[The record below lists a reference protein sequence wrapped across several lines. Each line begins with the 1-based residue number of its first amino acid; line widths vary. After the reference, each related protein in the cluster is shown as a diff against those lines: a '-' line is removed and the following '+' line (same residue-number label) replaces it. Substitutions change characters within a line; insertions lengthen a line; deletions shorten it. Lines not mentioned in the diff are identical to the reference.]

1 MKFTVAD
8 LLDQLSTN
16 DSVETA
22 VIAKILK
29 LTNKSDKQSLDIAIE
44 ALSKIGVLTRG
55 DGDVVARTRN
65 DEFIDARLRCSS
77 KGFCFAIRDDGGDDV
92 YIRDHQLNHAW
103 NGDRVLVRITREG
116 GRRRSPEGGV
126 QCILERSTTSLLG
139 QVERRD
145 DQLFAVPLD
154 DRMLTT
160 IRLPNEAEEHLS
172 SEDPTA
178 VVEVLVDR
186 YPIAQHPALG
196 QVVRPLPLNGGPA
209 ADRDLLLTKAG
220 LHQRPSPPRGS
231 GKVPAAKG
239 RIDLTD
245 QPALLL
251 RSWTDPSSP
260 GLPAVHVE
268 ARDGGCRLWVHAPAV
283 AERILGSNALDVW
296 LRERMEALCLGENW
310 QSLLQPSL
318 NTTTCFQPGEVG
330 EAVTVCMDVS
340 HIGELTHWEFSLSTV
355 KPVASVGVAQLK
367 ALDERKPKSR
377 SIPVALKGI
386 KDYLGQL
393 ETLRFC
399 ESCLRKHEQAQGFVQ
414 LDLCPPQLESLGD
427 LRWADPIGLRHRW
440 VDASVSSDPQSLL
453 QPLIRAADRAW
464 QLHREALNLPGI
476 TTQTGD
482 PDPST
487 LTDVAKSAIALELP
501 LELDEEGSPSAQ
513 ELIGVFTDSP
523 HRRVLEQQLSH
534 ALPALNFEAVVPTSE
549 SPETE
554 QTSPEDSP
562 SEPGNAAVK
571 TVEKTPSAPWCC
583 ATLSYAHL
591 VNQQIL
597 VSLLQDG
604 KDRPTV
610 RQKERLVLG
619 RKGSEQDLNWALF
632 TGSQNDKLKSL
643 VSDRLV
649 QRLNGRRR
657 QVLELEKDLL
667 SMVQARAAQP
677 LVGLT
682 TDGRISGVQSYGFFV
697 EVGESRVEGLVHV
710 SSLNDDWYEYRSRQ
724 NRLVGRKNKRVY
736 QLGDTVQ
743 VRVIKVDVL
752 RNQIDLEVNPADV
765 DGSHDET
772 ETNPALSVTMSD
784 Q

>member
-8 LLDQLSTN
+8 LLDQLSSS

-22 VIAKILK
+22 VVAKILK
-29 LTNKSDKQSLDIAIE
+29 LTNQSDKKSLDIAID
-44 ALSKIGVLTRG
+44 ALSKMGVLTRR
-55 DGDVVARTRN
+55 DGDVVALSRN
-65 DEFIDARLRCSS
+65 DELIDARLRCSS
-77 KGFCFAIRDDGGDDV
+77 KGFCFAIRDDGGDDI

-160 IRLPNEAEEHLS
+160 IRLPDTATEHLS
-172 SEDPTA
+172 SEEPTA

-186 YPIAQHPALG
+186 YPIAQHPAMG

-231 GKVPAAKG
+231 GKAPAAKG
-239 RIDLTD
+239 RVDFTD

-251 RSWTDPSSP
+251 RSWTDSSAP

-268 ARDGGCRLWVHAPAV
+268 ARDGGCRLWLHAPAV
-283 AERILGSNALDVW
+283 AERIIGSNALDLW

-310 QSLLQPSL
+310 QPLLQPSL
-318 NTTTCFQPGEVG
+318 NAITNFVPGEEA
-330 EAVTVCMDVS
+330 EAVTVRMDIS
-340 HIGELTHWEFSLSTV
+340 QEGELTDWEFSLSTI
-355 KPVASVGVAQLK
+355 KPAAFIGVAQLK

-377 SIPVALKGI
+377 SIPAALKGI
-386 KDYLGQL
+386 KDHLGQL

-399 ESCLRKHEQAQGFVQ
+399 ESCLRKNEQAQGFVQ
-414 LDLCPPQLESLGD
+414 LDLCPPQLESLAD
-427 LRWADPIGLRHRW
+427 LRWADPISLRHRW
-440 VDASVSSDPQSLL
+440 IDAPVSSDPHSLL

-464 QLHREALNLPGI
+464 QLHREALKLPGI

-482 PDPST
+482 PDPSP

-513 ELIGVFTDSP
+513 ELIGVFTESP

-534 ALPALNFEAVVPTSE
+534 ALPALNFVAVVPTSA
-549 SPETE
+549 PLDAE
-554 QTSPEDSP
+554 QTLPEDSLGDPGHAPVEILQKVP
-562 SEPGNAAVK
+562 S
-571 TVEKTPSAPWCC
+571 TPWCC
-583 ATLSYAHL
+583 ATMSYAHL

-610 RQKERLVLG
+610 RQKERLILG
-619 RKGSEQDLNWALF
+619 RQGCEQDLSWALF
-632 TGSQNDKLKSL
+632 TGSQNEKLKSL

-752 RNQIDLEVNPADV
+752 RNQIDLEVDPVFFDKP
-765 DGSHDET
+765 T
-772 ETNPALSVTMSD
+772 D
-784 Q
+784 QGEIPQSASIPFDNQ

>member
-77 KGFCFAIRDDGGDDV
+77 KGFCFAIRDDGGDDI

-160 IRLPNEAEEHLS
+160 IRLPNEAEEHVS
-172 SEDPTA
+172 SENPTA

-231 GKVPAAKG
+231 GKVPVAKG
-239 RIDLTD
+239 RIDFTE

-283 AERILGSNALDVW
+283 AERISGSNALDLW

-318 NTTTCFQPGEVG
+318 NTTTCFQPGEVS
-330 EAVTVCMDVS
+330 EAVSVCMDVS
-340 HIGELTHWEFSLSTV
+340 HVGELTHWEFCLSTV

-367 ALDERKPKSR
+367 ALNDRKPKSR
-377 SIPVALKGI
+377 SIPAALKGI

-414 LDLCPPQLESLGD
+414 LDLMSTTIRKLG
-427 LRWADPIGLRHRW
+427 
-440 VDASVSSDPQSLL
+440 
-453 QPLIRAADRAW
+453 
-464 QLHREALNLPGI
+464 
-476 TTQTGD
+476 
-482 PDPST
+482 
-487 LTDVAKSAIALELP
+487 
-501 LELDEEGSPSAQ
+501 
-513 ELIGVFTDSP
+513 
-523 HRRVLEQQLSH
+523 
-534 ALPALNFEAVVPTSE
+534 
-549 SPETE
+549 
-554 QTSPEDSP
+554 
-562 SEPGNAAVK
+562 
-571 TVEKTPSAPWCC
+571 
-583 ATLSYAHL
+583 
-591 VNQQIL
+591 
-597 VSLLQDG
+597 
-604 KDRPTV
+604 
-610 RQKERLVLG
+610 
-619 RKGSEQDLNWALF
+619 
-632 TGSQNDKLKSL
+632 
-643 VSDRLV
+643 
-649 QRLNGRRR
+649 
-657 QVLELEKDLL
+657 
-667 SMVQARAAQP
+667 
-677 LVGLT
+677 
-682 TDGRISGVQSYGFFV
+682 
-697 EVGESRVEGLVHV
+697 
-710 SSLNDDWYEYRSRQ
+710 
-724 NRLVGRKNKRVY
+724 
-736 QLGDTVQ
+736 
-743 VRVIKVDVL
+743 
-752 RNQIDLEVNPADV
+752 
-765 DGSHDET
+765 
-772 ETNPALSVTMSD
+772 
-784 Q
+784 

>member
-8 LLDQLSTN
+8 LLDQLPSD

-22 VIAKILK
+22 VLVKILK
-29 LTNKSDKQSLDIAIE
+29 LTNKTDKQSLDIAID
-44 ALSKIGVLTRG
+44 ALAKMGVVTRG
-55 DGDVVARTRN
+55 DGDVVVRCHDN
-65 DEFIDARLRCSS
+65 EFIDARLRCSS
-77 KGFCFAIRDDGGDDV
+77 KGFCFAIRDDGGDDI

-103 NGDRVLVRITREG
+103 NGDRVLVKITREG

-126 QCILERSTTSLLG
+126 QCILERSTRSLLG

-160 IRLPNEAEEHLS
+160 IRLPDEAADHIASDE
-172 SEDPTA
+172 PTD
-178 VVEVLVDR
+178 VVEILVDR
-186 YPIAQHPALG
+186 YPIAQHPAHG
-196 QVVRPLPLNGGPA
+196 QVVRALPLNGGPA

-220 LHQRPSPPRGS
+220 FHHRPTPPRGS
-231 GKVPAAKG
+231 GKAPGAKG
-239 RIDLTD
+239 RIDCTD

-251 RSWTDPSSP
+251 RSWTDVSSP

-283 AERILGSNALDVW
+283 AERTGSSNTVDLW
-296 LRERMEALCLGENW
+296 LRERMEALCLGETW
-310 QSLLQPSL
+310 QTLLQPPL
-318 NTTTCFQPGEVG
+318 NQSTRFVPGEVA
-330 EAVTVCMDVS
+330 EAVSVRMDVS
-340 HIGELTHWEFSLSTV
+340 QDGTLTDWEFMLTTV
-355 KPVASVGVAQLK
+355 KPVASIGVAQLK
-367 ALDERKPKSR
+367 ALNERKPKSR
-377 SIPVALKGI
+377 TIPAALKDI
-386 KDYLGQL
+386 KDQLGQL

-399 ESCLRKHEQAQGFVQ
+399 ESCLRKHEQLQGLVQ
-414 LDLCPPQLESLGD
+414 LDLCPPQLEALGD
-427 LRWADPIGLRHRW
+427 LRWADPSGLRHRW
-440 VDASVSSDPQSLL
+440 IDAPIPSDPQALL

-464 QLHREALNLPGI
+464 ELHRDALQLPGI
-476 TTQTGD
+476 TVQAGE

-513 ELIGVFTDSP
+513 ELIGVFAESP

-534 ALPALNFEAVVPTSE
+534 AIPATNFVAVVPTDQQSADE
-549 SPETE
+549 PSGA
-554 QTSPEDSP
+554 EDAPLDLGSP
-562 SEPGNAAVK
+562 SVNSSSAS
-571 TVEKTPSAPWCC
+571 PSAPWCC
-583 ATLSYAHL
+583 ATLTYSNL
-591 VNQQIL
+591 VNQHIL
-597 VSLLQDG
+597 VTLLQDG

-619 RKGSEQDLNWALF
+619 CKGCELELKWGLL
-632 TGSQNDKLKSL
+632 TGSQNDKLKVL
-643 VSDRLV
+643 VNDRLV
-649 QRLNGRRR
+649 QRLNSRRR

-677 LVGLT
+677 LIGLIT
-682 TDGRISGVQSYGFFV
+682 EGRISGVQSYGFFV

-752 RNQIDLEVNPADV
+752 RNQIDLEVNTSPP
-765 DGSHDET
+765 DEPL
-772 ETNPALSVTMSD
+772 EQAENIQALSVTLSD

>member
-8 LLDQLSTN
+8 LLDQLSSN

-22 VIAKILK
+22 VVAKILK
-29 LTNKSDKQSLDIAIE
+29 LTNKSDKQSLDIAID
-44 ALSKIGVLTRG
+44 ALSKMGVLTRG

-65 DEFIDARLRCSS
+65 NDFIDARLRCSS
-77 KGFCFAIRDDGGDDV
+77 KGFCFAIRDDGGDDI

-160 IRLPNEAEEHLS
+160 IQLPDAAAEHVSNEE
-172 SEDPTA
+172 PNA

-186 YPIAQHPALG
+186 YPIAQHPAFG

-231 GKVPAAKG
+231 GKVPAAKV
-239 RIDLTD
+239 RSDFTD

-251 RSWTDPSSP
+251 RSWTDSSAP

-268 ARDGGCRLWVHAPAV
+268 ARDGGCRLWLHAPAV
-283 AERILGSNALDVW
+283 AERVMGSNALDLW
-296 LRERMEALCLGENW
+296 LRDRMEALCLGENW
-310 QSLLQPSL
+310 QPLLQPSL
-318 NTTTCFQPGEVG
+318 NTITNFIPGEVA
-330 EAVTVCMDVS
+330 EAVTVRMDVS
-340 HIGELTHWEFSLSTV
+340 QEGDITNWEFSLSTV
-355 KPVASVGVAQLK
+355 KPVACVGVAQLK
-367 ALDERKPKSR
+367 ALNERKPKSR
-377 SIPVALKGI
+377 SIPAALKGI

-414 LDLCPPQLESLGD
+414 LDLCPPQLESLAD
-427 LRWADPIGLRHRW
+427 LRWADPSGLRHRW
-440 VDASVSSDPQSLL
+440 IDAPVTSDPQSLL

-482 PDPST
+482 PDSST

-534 ALPALNFEAVVPTSE
+534 ALPGLNFTAVLPTAEAPDAEQSSSE
-549 SPETE
+549 EFVA
-554 QTSPEDSP
+554 DS
-562 SEPGNAAVK
+562 GNASGK
-571 TVEKTPSAPWCC
+571 TVQKTPSAPWCC

-610 RQKERLVLG
+610 RQKERLLLG
-619 RKGSEQDLNWALF
+619 RQGCEQDLSWALF
-632 TGSQNDKLKSL
+632 TGSQSEKLKLL

-682 TDGRISGVQSYGFFV
+682 TEGRISGVQSYGFFV

-752 RNQIDLEVNPADV
+752 RNQIDLEVNPVNV
-765 DGSHDET
+765 DDTQDQVEVPQSV
-772 ETNPALSVTMSD
+772 SVTLSD

>member
-8 LLDQLSTN
+8 LLDQLSSN

-22 VIAKILK
+22 VVAKILK
-29 LTNKSDKQSLDIAIE
+29 LTNQSDKQSLDIAID
-44 ALSKIGVLTRG
+44 ALSKMGVVTRG
-55 DGDVVARTRN
+55 DGDVIALTRN

-77 KGFCFAIRDDGGDDV
+77 KGFCFAIRDDGGDDI

-145 DQLFAVPLD
+145 DNLFAVPLD

-160 IRLPNEAEEHLS
+160 IRLPDTATDHVS
-172 SEDPTA
+172 SDEPTA

-186 YPIAQHPALG
+186 YPIAQHPAMG

-239 RIDLTD
+239 RVDFTD

-251 RSWTDPSSP
+251 RSWTDANAP
-260 GLPAVHVE
+260 GLPAVYVE
-268 ARDGGCRLWVHAPAV
+268 ASDGGCRLWLHAPAV
-283 AERILGSNALDVW
+283 AERIIGSNALDLW
-296 LRERMEALCLGENW
+296 LRERMESLCLGEHW
-310 QSLLQPSL
+310 QPLLQPSL
-318 NTTTCFQPGEVG
+318 NTLTNFVPGE
-330 EAVTVCMDVS
+330 ESQAVTVRMDLS
-340 HIGELTHWEFSLSTV
+340 QEGELTDWEFSLSTV
-355 KPVASVGVAQLK
+355 KPAASIGVPQLK

-377 SIPVALKGI
+377 SIPAALKGI
-386 KDYLGQL
+386 KEHLNQL

-399 ESCLRKHEQAQGFVQ
+399 ETCLRKHEQAQGFVQ
-414 LDLCPPQLESLGD
+414 LELSPPQLESLAD
-427 LRWADPIGLRHRW
+427 LRWADPMSLRHRW
-440 VDASVSSDPQSLL
+440 IDAPVSSDPQSLL

-476 TTQTGD
+476 TTQIGD
-482 PDPST
+482 PDPSP
-487 LTDVAKSAIALELP
+487 LTDVAKSAIALDLP

-513 ELIGVFTDSP
+513 ELIGVFTASP

-534 ALPALNFEAVVPTSE
+534 ALPALNFVAVVPTSAPLDADQ
-549 SPETE
+549 SL
-554 QTSPEDSP
+554 PEDSLGD
-562 SEPGNAAVK
+562 SGNAPVN
-571 TVEKTPSAPWCC
+571 TVQKIPSAPWCC

-610 RQKERLVLG
+610 RQKERLMLG
-619 RKGSEQDLNWALF
+619 RQGCEQDLSWVLF
-632 TGSQNDKLKSL
+632 TGSQNEKLKSL

-736 QLGDTVQ
+736 QLGDMVQ

-752 RNQIDLEVNPADV
+752 RNQIDLEVNPL
-765 DGSHDET
+765 SFDET
-772 ETNPALSVTMSD
+772 TD
-784 Q
+784 QAKIPESASASFDD

>member
-1 MKFTVAD
+1 M
-8 LLDQLSTN
+8 
-16 DSVETA
+16 
-22 VIAKILK
+22 
-29 LTNKSDKQSLDIAIE
+29 
-44 ALSKIGVLTRG
+44 
-55 DGDVVARTRN
+55 
-65 DEFIDARLRCSS
+65 
-77 KGFCFAIRDDGGDDV
+77 
-92 YIRDHQLNHAW
+92 
-103 NGDRVLVRITREG
+103 
-116 GRRRSPEGGV
+116 
-126 QCILERSTTSLLG
+126 
-139 QVERRD
+139 
-145 DQLFAVPLD
+145 
-154 DRMLTT
+154 
-160 IRLPNEAEEHLS
+160 
-172 SEDPTA
+172 
-178 VVEVLVDR
+178 
-186 YPIAQHPALG
+186 
-196 QVVRPLPLNGGPA
+196 
-209 ADRDLLLTKAG
+209 
-220 LHQRPSPPRGS
+220 
-231 GKVPAAKG
+231 
-239 RIDLTD
+239 
-245 QPALLL
+245 
-251 RSWTDPSSP
+251 
-260 GLPAVHVE
+260 
-268 ARDGGCRLWVHAPAV
+268 
-283 AERILGSNALDVW
+283 
-296 LRERMEALCLGENW
+296 
-310 QSLLQPSL
+310 
-318 NTTTCFQPGEVG
+318 
-330 EAVTVCMDVS
+330 
-340 HIGELTHWEFSLSTV
+340 
-355 KPVASVGVAQLK
+355 
-367 ALDERKPKSR
+367 
-377 SIPVALKGI
+377 
-386 KDYLGQL
+386 
-393 ETLRFC
+393 
-399 ESCLRKHEQAQGFVQ
+399 
-414 LDLCPPQLESLGD
+414 
-427 LRWADPIGLRHRW
+427 
-440 VDASVSSDPQSLL
+440 
-453 QPLIRAADRAW
+453 
-464 QLHREALNLPGI
+464 
-476 TTQTGD
+476 
-482 PDPST
+482 
-487 LTDVAKSAIALELP
+487 
-501 LELDEEGSPSAQ
+501 ELDEEGSPSAQ

-549 SPETE
+549 SSETE
-554 QTSPEDSP
+554 QTSSEDSL
-562 SEPGNAAVK
+562 SDPGNAAVK

>member
-8 LLDQLSTN
+8 LLDQLSSN

-22 VIAKILK
+22 VVAKILK
-29 LTNKSDKQSLDIAIE
+29 LTNKSDKQFLEIAID
-44 ALSKIGVLTRG
+44 ALSKMGVLTRG
-55 DGDVVARTRN
+55 DGDVVARSRN
-65 DEFIDARLRCSS
+65 TEFIDARLRCSS
-77 KGFCFAIRDDGGDDV
+77 KGFCFAIRDDGGDDI

-139 QVERRD
+139 RVEHRD
-145 DQLFAVPLD
+145 DQLFAIPLD
-154 DRMLTT
+154 DRMLTIIQLT
-160 IRLPNEAEEHLS
+160 DEAAEHVS
-172 SEDPTA
+172 SEEPTA
-178 VVEVLVDR
+178 VVEVLVNR

-220 LHQRPSPPRGS
+220 LHQRPAPPRGS
-231 GKVPAAKG
+231 GKVPGARN
-239 RIDLTD
+239 RIDCTD

-251 RSWTDPSSP
+251 RSWTDSSAP

-283 AERILGSNALDVW
+283 AERITGSNALDLW
-296 LRERMEALCLGENW
+296 LRERMEALCLGDNW
-310 QSLLQPSL
+310 QPLLQPSL
-318 NTTTCFQPGEVG
+318 NAATTFVPGDVA
-330 EAVTVCMDVS
+330 EAVTARIDVS
-340 HIGELTHWEFSLSTV
+340 QEGELTDWEFCLSTV

-377 SIPVALKGI
+377 SIPAALKEI
-386 KDYLGQL
+386 KEHLNQL
-393 ETLRFC
+393 EMLRFC

-414 LDLCPPQLESLGD
+414 LDLCPPQLDTLGD

-440 VDASVSSDPQSLL
+440 IDAPVSSDPQSLL

-464 QLHREALNLPGI
+464 QLHREALDLPGI

-487 LTDVAKSAIALELP
+487 LTDVAKSAVALELP
-501 LELDEEGSPSAQ
+501 FELDEEGSPSAQ
-513 ELIGVFTDSP
+513 ELIGVFKDSP

-534 ALPALNFEAVVPTSE
+534 ALPALNYSAVVPTSE
-549 SPETE
+549 QPAVV
-554 QTSPEDSP
+554 QPLPEDSL
-562 SEPGNAAVK
+562 EDPGNAIGRTFQK
-571 TVEKTPSAPWCC
+571 SPLSPWCC

-591 VNQQIL
+591 VNQHVL

-610 RQKERLVLG
+610 RQKERLALG
-619 RKGSEQDLNWALF
+619 RKGCEHDLNWALF
-632 TGSQNDKLKSL
+632 TGSQNDKLKL
-643 VSDRLV
+643 FITDRLV

-724 NRLVGRKNKRVY
+724 NRLVGRKNRRVY
-736 QLGDTVQ
+736 QLGDTVK

-752 RNQIDLEVNPADV
+752 RNQIDLEVNAV
-765 DGSHDET
+765 YSENSQDEV
-772 ETNPALSVTMSD
+772 EKVQPISVSLGD